1 MGLVGNLSPHGNHP
15 FSADDFARESWIEK
29 VVLDEPIAEKS
40 LADGTGESVAAITT
54 AGGQH
59 QA

>member
-1 MGLVGNLSPHGNHP
+1 
-15 FSADDFARESWIEK
+15 
-29 VVLDEPIAEKS
+29 VLDEPIAEKS